1 MNHEFYRLKPLL
13 ANWQTNWLV
22 GGREGGRE
30 RLKLTQLLN
39 DISTHSDPP
48 VLSCPAQL
56 TPPDILVREE
66 NSGFA

>member
-13 ANWQTNWLV
+13 ANLQTNWLV

-48 VLSCPAQL
+48 VLSCPVL
-56 TPPDILVREE
+56 P
-66 NSGFA
+66 N